1 MALEAYRRIMTTLA
15 GGATVLVREDG
26 AAARLTLN
34 RAEERDVPSVAL
46 MQELVRALRRVSA
59 EPGVR
64 GIVVEAAGP
73 AFSAEHDLVEMI
85 GRDVPFY
92 QRLFEVCTP
101 LTVGIGKEGFYSQVE
116 LDEPRAHDLAK
127 AVTVIDARADDAQE
141 GMCAFLEEREPT
153 WRGR

>member
-1 MALEAYRRIMTTLA
+1 MTTLA

-34 RAEERDVPSVAL
+34 RAEKRDAL
-46 MQELVRALRRVSA
+46 MQELVRAPRRMSA

-64 GIVVEAAGP
+64 GIVIEAAGP
-73 AFSAEHDLVEMI
+73 AFSAGHDLVEMI

-101 LTVGIGKEGFYSQVE
+101 PTVGIGKEAFYSQVE
-116 LDEPRAHDLAK
+116 RDEHRAYDLTN
-127 AVTVIDARADDAQE
+127 AVTAMNARADEAQE
-141 GMCAFLEEREPT
+141 RMCAFLEKREPT